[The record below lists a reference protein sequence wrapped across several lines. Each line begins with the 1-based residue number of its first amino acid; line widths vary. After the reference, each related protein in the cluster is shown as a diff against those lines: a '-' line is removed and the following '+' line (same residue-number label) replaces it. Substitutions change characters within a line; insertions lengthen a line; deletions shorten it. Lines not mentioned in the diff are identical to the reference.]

1 VNDPERERR
10 QHGTPAGQR
19 SCSHIDKG
27 ELGEVEFIAGVHPPV
42 LFHRHVRAEITA
54 GERGLIRVRR
64 ERPDPLDQPVVE
76 VEEPRMVVNETHG
89 NIVAAAEQLVV
100 PRPRGDAAHPRSK
113 ARQGISDHRGH
124 GLGRERR
131 EHRHVQRPRFHGETL
146 TNGQGLERKNDDQAR
161 HAPILGRNCSTAFL
175 GQIVRDRVPLPKL
188 EGIAAGISGEGG
200 TVKRRKR
207 RHFVGTLPAT
217 LPTREFSIE
226 RTVDEGLLIALSAIR
241 MAVKNRVILG
251 VLRERSDFDSTEY
264 ITAAREQILLLAE
277 QNKEYEKHFRSG
289 ALAASDGLD
298 EEDSATESRR
308 LERLSLVHNR
318 ISAGLS
324 TVADDEEQ
332 VQAIIE
338 AARQS
343 AWDEIGNAWIDRMTR
358 DLGAARDPDYDRQ
371 RAGRLQEFVYIDLAG
386 LMVDDA
392 VRR

>member
-1 VNDPERERR
+1 VRERLR
-10 QHGTPAGQR
+10 
-19 SCSHIDKG
+19 
-27 ELGEVEFIAGVHPPV
+27 
-42 LFHRHVRAEITA
+42 
-54 GERGLIRVRR
+54 
-64 ERPDPLDQPVVE
+64 
-76 VEEPRMVVNETHG
+76 
-89 NIVAAAEQLVV
+89 
-100 PRPRGDAAHPRSK
+100 
-113 ARQGISDHRGH
+113 
-124 GLGRERR
+124 
-131 EHRHVQRPRFHGETL
+131 
-146 TNGQGLERKNDDQAR
+146 
-161 HAPILGRNCSTAFL
+161 
-175 GQIVRDRVPLPKL
+175 LPKL
-188 EGIAAGISGEGG
+188 ERIAAGSYGEGG
-200 TVKRRKR
+200 SVKRRKR

-251 VLRERSDFDSTEY
+251 VLRERSDFDSAEY
-264 ITAAREQILLLAE
+264 VTAAREQILLLAE

-324 TVADDEEQ
+324 TVAEDDEQ
-332 VQAIIE
+332 VHAIIE
-338 AARQS
+338 SARQS

-358 DLGAARDPDYDRQ
+358 DLGAPRDADYERQ

-386 LMVDDA
+386 LLVDDA